1 MAWWIG
7 VIIAIM
13 VAIIII
19 FFLFAAFVAYKLV
32 KPERFVGYWTPKDFG
47 ADYEDI
53 ELKTEDDVKLKG
65 WHIKGGENCV
75 VLLHGYSRSRWDD
88 VYIRK
93 VMEKMWSAGYSVLA
107 VDFRAHGESEGKYTT
122 LGDKEILD
130 VKAMVK
136 YADQHCKKV
145 YIIGYSMGGFLAL
158 KAAYLG
164 LVDKVVA
171 DSPYIYTDKTGA
183 RGLKYFANLPEWLY
197 AFVKPFAI
205 LLSGAKYENTN
216 PFKFA
221 RSIKVPTLIIAG
233 KKDPLVKIE
242 EIEEFLKVATNVKL
256 WVTEGAHVRSI
267 LVNEEDYINRIL
279 QFFTQ

>member
-1 MAWWIG
+1 MAWWIWA
-7 VIIAIM
+7 IIA
-13 VAIIII
+13 VVVVII
-19 FFLFAAFVAYKLV
+19 FFFLFSAFVACKLV
-32 KPERFVGYWTPKDFG
+32 KPDRFVDSWSPKDFG
-47 ADYEDI
+47 AEYENI
-53 ELKTEDDVKLKG
+53 ELKTEDGLRLRG

-88 VYIRK
+88 VYMRK
-93 VMEKMWSAGYSVLA
+93 VMERMWKSGYSVLA

-136 YADQHCKKV
+136 YANDHCKKS

-158 KAAYLG
+158 KAAALR
-164 LVDKVVA
+164 LADKVVA

-197 AFVKPFAI
+197 HFVKPFAI
-205 LLSGAKYENTN
+205 LISGVRYENTN

-221 RSIKVPTLIIAG
+221 KDIRVPALIIAG

-242 EIEEFLKVATNVKL
+242 EVEEFVKKASNVEL
-256 WVTEGAHVRSI
+256 WITEGAHVRSI
-267 LVNEEDYINRIL
+267 LVDEEEYMNKL
-279 QFFTQ
+279 LGFFAQ

>member
-1 MAWWIG
+1 MVWWIWAIIAVVA
-7 VIIAIM
+7 VIIF
-13 VAIIII
+13 

-32 KPERFVGYWTPKDFG
+32 KPDRFVDSWSPKDFG
-47 ADYEDI
+47 AEYENI
-53 ELKTEDDVKLKG
+53 ELKTEDGLRLRG

-88 VYIRK
+88 VYMRK
-93 VMEKMWSAGYSVLA
+93 VMERMWKSGYSVLA

-136 YADQHCKKV
+136 YANDNCKKS

-158 KAAYLG
+158 KAASLG
-164 LVDKVVA
+164 LADKVVA

-197 AFVKPFAI
+197 HFVKPFAI
-205 LLSGAKYENTN
+205 LISGVRYENTN

-221 RSIKVPTLIIAG
+221 KDIRVPTLIIAG

-242 EIEEFLKVATNVKL
+242 EVEEFVKKASNVKL
-256 WVTEGAHVRSI
+256 WITEGAHVRSI
-267 LVNEEDYINRIL
+267 LVDEEEYMNKL
-279 QFFTQ
+279 LGFFAQ